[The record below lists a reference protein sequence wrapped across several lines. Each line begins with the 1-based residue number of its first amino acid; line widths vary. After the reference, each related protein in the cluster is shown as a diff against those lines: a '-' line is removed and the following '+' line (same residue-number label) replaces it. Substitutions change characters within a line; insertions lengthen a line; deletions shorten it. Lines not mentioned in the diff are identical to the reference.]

1 MSFYYQC
8 ECGDKISKLNATLA
22 NPSEDAKDLALYYK
36 GQPIVQCPKCATK
49 YKIKKP
55 SKIIINIALFAGL
68 AVVVALKF
76 TLEVS
81 FEAGLG
87 VIFGLG
93 FIAVVLMIIFN
104 NYFEKVPD
112 DEISQESSI
121 EI

>member
-1 MSFYYQC
+1 MLLYYQC
-8 ECGDKISKLNATLA
+8 ECGEKISKLNATLA
-22 NPSEDAKDLALYYK
+22 NEDAKDLALYYK

-55 SKIIINIALFAGL
+55 SKIIINIVLFVGL
-68 AVVVALKF
+68 AVAVALKF

-87 VIFGLG
+87 IIFGLG

-104 NYFEKVPD
+104 NHFEKVAD
-112 DEISQESSI
+112 DEISQES
-121 EI
+121 